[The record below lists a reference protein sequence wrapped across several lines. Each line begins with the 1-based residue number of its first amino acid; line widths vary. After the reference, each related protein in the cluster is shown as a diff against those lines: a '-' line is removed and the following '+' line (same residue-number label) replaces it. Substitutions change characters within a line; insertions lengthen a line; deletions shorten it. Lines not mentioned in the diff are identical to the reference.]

1 MVVFFVDGV
10 FAAIVCLFNVVVLID
25 CAIMLI
31 VLFSLMLW
39 FSCDFGLLVLI
50 AVWLFI
56 HGSWFML
63 LVLVVCLLAP
73 WVLVL
78 MVVPF
83 GLFVV
88 VFA

>member
-1 MVVFFVDGV
+1 MDGV

-56 HGSWFML
+56 HGS
-63 LVLVVCLLAP
+63 
-73 WVLVL
+73 
-78 MVVPF
+78 
-83 GLFVV
+83 
-88 VFA
+88 